1 MSTQLMITALRR
13 GQTGEQILDILD
25 AITNDSQQVENNSP
39 TLKEIKF

>member
-25 AITNDSQQVENNSP
+25 AITNSSPQVENNTA
-39 TLKEIKF
+39 TLEEIEF